1 MLFWLL
7 FFSPSGHITPATPKH
22 GGLKKEALNYVNGL
36 LLYVCKVY
44 GIIGFLSHC
53 RSREPW
59 RIEVIFVV
67 LEAHLNPLLL
77 SSMLIFESYVPVPKG
92 LFIQNFLALT
102 GLSSC
107 WSSLLS
113 KAGFKVRLMV
123 GLSRMV

>member
-77 SSMLIFESYVPVPKG
+77 SSMLIFESLCTSSKG
-92 LFIQNFLALT
+92 FIHPEFFSVDRLE
-102 GLSSC
+102 
-107 WSSLLS
+107 LLLVKLVKQS
-113 KAGFKVRLMV
+113 GIQ
-123 GLSRMV
+123 S